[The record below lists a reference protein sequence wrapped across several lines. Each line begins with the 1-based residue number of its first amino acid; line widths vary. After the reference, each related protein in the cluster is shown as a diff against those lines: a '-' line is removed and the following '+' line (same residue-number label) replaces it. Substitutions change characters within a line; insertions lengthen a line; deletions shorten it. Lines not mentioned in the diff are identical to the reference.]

1 MEVVGAENTQWT
13 PEDRELVEAVAR
25 QVATQVENLRLLAQ
39 SDHYRT
45 EAEQAMRRVTREG
58 WNEYTQRTELRT
70 GYVYMDDAVLPE
82 TTAPAL
88 ASPVMQPLSVR
99 GESIGEVAVEAEEA
113 ELPLDAQRILAAVA
127 DQLSAHIENLRLTER
142 TENALT
148 MTQRLYQVTSRIN
161 AAGNWNEVL
170 NAVGDNLRL
179 PGINRLVMFEHEVNA
194 ETNELIAT
202 TAVAGWYSGEGAPLG
217 PLPRRYEG
225 AVFNVFKLMLSP
237 TPIFFND
244 LDTDPRVDPNTLE
257 ASRRLQVRAVAT
269 LPLRVAGR
277 MVGTLLLQSE
287 QPRTF
292 TEAELEPF
300 LAVVDTLAVALDN
313 LRLTRQTQAALAE
326 TEKLYV
332 SNARLSAATTLD
344 EALQAAAQP
353 GITLGADSARLFIMN
368 LNVAGQPEAI
378 TLAAAWQRVG
388 DPLIPVGA
396 RFNLADF
403 AYSQVWLADKYNPL
417 LIENA
422 NTDSRL
428 DPAARAIYLQSQT
441 VGSVLLPLTV
451 DNRWVGLVLVN
462 WAEPHKFTEADQRLY
477 RTLAGQAAVVVNNRL
492 LFEEAQRRAR
502 REALINTITQKIQNT
517 ASIETALQTAIQEVG
532 LALKAQQTRVE
543 FGVSG
548 QPGDVKP
555 NGAPANGGARTRS
568 TL

>member
-1 MEVVGAENTQWT
+1 
-13 PEDRELVEAVAR
+13 
-25 QVATQVENLRLLAQ
+25 
-39 SDHYRT
+39 
-45 EAEQAMRRVTREG
+45 
-58 WNEYTQRTELRT
+58 
-70 GYVYMDDAVLPE
+70 
-82 TTAPAL
+82 
-88 ASPVMQPLSVR
+88 
-99 GESIGEVAVEAEEA
+99 
-113 ELPLDAQRILAAVA
+113 
-127 DQLSAHIENLRLTER
+127 
-142 TENALT
+142 
-148 MTQRLYQVTSRIN
+148 
-161 AAGNWNEVL
+161 
-170 NAVGDNLRL
+170 
-179 PGINRLVMFEHEVNA
+179 
-194 ETNELIAT
+194 
-202 TAVAGWYSGEGAPLG
+202 
-217 PLPRRYEG
+217 
-225 AVFNVFKLMLSP
+225 
-237 TPIFFND
+237 
-244 LDTDPRVDPNTLE
+244 
-257 ASRRLQVRAVAT
+257 
-269 LPLRVAGR
+269 
-277 MVGTLLLQSE
+277 LLLQSE

-368 LNVAGQPEAI
+368 LNAAGQPEAI